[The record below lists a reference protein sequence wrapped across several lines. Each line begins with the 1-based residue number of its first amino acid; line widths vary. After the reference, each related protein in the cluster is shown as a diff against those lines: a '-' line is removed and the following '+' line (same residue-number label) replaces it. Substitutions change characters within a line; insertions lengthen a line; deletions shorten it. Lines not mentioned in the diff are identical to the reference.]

1 VYALHIQQFKDTNKN
16 LISYI
21 YQKKNKNIFTMYQ
34 NSTQLDKY
42 ILYTNKE
49 RKHKYLPSHTK
60 TSPAICVVLWQ
71 WID

>member
-1 VYALHIQQFKDTNKN
+1 
-16 LISYI
+16 
-21 YQKKNKNIFTMYQ
+21 MYQ

-60 TSPAICVVLWQ
+60 TSPAIHAVLWQ